1 MGRYED
7 EQAEAENAILI
18 AELTRRNPLG
28 TKEQAKAWGRV
39 RDDIDLIRANADGIM
54 EEFAEA
60 VVEFYSLNGSVELL
74 TEALS
79 ER

>member
-1 MGRYED
+1 M
-7 EQAEAENAILI
+7 
-18 AELTRRNPLG
+18 
-28 TKEQAKAWGRV
+28 